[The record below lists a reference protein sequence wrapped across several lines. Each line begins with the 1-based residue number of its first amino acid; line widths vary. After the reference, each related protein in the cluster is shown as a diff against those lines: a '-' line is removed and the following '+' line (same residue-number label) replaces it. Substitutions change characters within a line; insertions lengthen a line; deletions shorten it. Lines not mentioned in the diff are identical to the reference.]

1 MGGTCSPPPAV
12 TAPPG
17 APRLLFCLAV
27 SCGGMGEIVDWKHIA
42 DWHLRAFND
51 PPHVVPHVI
60 VRFCFP
66 PPSFLVLHELG
77 GGFFLCIVSLT
88 AG

>member
-27 SCGGMGEIVDWKHIA
+27 ACGGMGEIVDWKHIA
-42 DWHLRAFND
+42 GWHLRAPQRSATCGPACD
-51 PPHVVPHVI
+51 GTVL
-60 VRFCFP
+60 FP
-66 PPSFLVLHELG
+66 PPSFFVPHELG
-77 GGFFLCIVSLT
+77 FLDIVSLT